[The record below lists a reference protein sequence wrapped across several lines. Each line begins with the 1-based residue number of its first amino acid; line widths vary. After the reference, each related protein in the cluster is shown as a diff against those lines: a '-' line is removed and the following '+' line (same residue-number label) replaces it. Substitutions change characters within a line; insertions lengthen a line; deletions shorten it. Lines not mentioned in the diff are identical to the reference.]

1 VPAEKPAQ
9 ALRKVRRKVAEV
21 DSKKKV
27 AAQTAADIDA
37 VMSRAQPITPA
48 QMELAA
54 EPDNLPVPV
63 ANQQGLVMEV
73 VDRSPKIREGLV
85 VLETMRELTSMVKHY
100 MRAGMVPRGLE
111 GRNQAETEAR
121 VAVAIEYGMA
131 LGFTSLQ
138 SMAQVCIVNNRPSL
152 WGDALLSLCLKHSAW
167 AGQKV
172 EWTGTGENRV
182 CTYTCF
188 RMCQGQAMPYTVSFG
203 AADAKRAGLL
213 GKPGPWQQ
221 YPDRMM
227 LARARAFALRDSFP
241 DALQGAV
248 GVEEMEGLSSSQ
260 ADSAT
265 EALQAKLELQA

>member
-1 VPAEKPAQ
+1 MEG
-9 ALRKVRRKVAEV
+9 
-21 DSKKKV
+21 KKKGP
-27 AAQTAADIDA
+27 AGPSADEIER
-37 VMSRAQPITPA
+37 VMSRAQPTAAA
-48 QMELAA
+48 QMELGA
-54 EPDNLPVPV
+54 EQDNLPVPV
-63 ANQQGLVMEV
+63 PNQQGLVLDV
-73 VDRSPKIREGLV
+73 VDRSPRIREGLV

-111 GRNQAETEAR
+111 GRNQSETEAR

-152 WGDALLSLCLKHSAW
+152 WGDALLSLCLKHPAW

-172 EWTGTGENRV
+172 EWTGSGENRV

-188 RMCQGQAMPYTVSFG
+188 RMCQGQAMAYTISFG

-248 GVEEMEGLSSSQ
+248 GVEELEGAASSQ

-265 EALQAKLELQA
+265 EALQAKLELNQG